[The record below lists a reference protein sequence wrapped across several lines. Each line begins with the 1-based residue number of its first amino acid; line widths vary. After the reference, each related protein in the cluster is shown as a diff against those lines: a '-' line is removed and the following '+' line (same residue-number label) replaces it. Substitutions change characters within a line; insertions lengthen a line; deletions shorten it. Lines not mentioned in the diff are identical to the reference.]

1 MSAQTNDMKQHPN
14 GKVLTFALREFEDRV
29 GRLDAMLQKEGI
41 DIYLG
46 HAPESLNYF
55 TGFDPLGIYL
65 YECVFFQTGAKE
77 PSLLTHKA
85 EKELTVFQCWISDII
100 IWTHGHDPVQMTIDK
115 LRALGATA
123 GKRVGLEMANWYL
136 RADLYKALTVAFP
149 EVEFVD
155 VTQKIMRLRTIKS
168 PTEIEY
174 MRKAAEFSD
183 LAFEAMAEILGPGAS
198 ELDVLA
204 AVQSK
209 LALAGSEYPA
219 LPFIIASGW
228 RSGTFHAVPSSKIIE
243 AGDPLLFE
251 FTGSWK
257 RYNSNLCRT
266 VVAGKASDRLL
277 DLWKINYESF
287 WRPFELIRPGAS
299 VSDIDRLSRD
309 IRGQYSDFIVA
320 RAGFGM
326 GLSYPPTFAQYPDI
340 LVGDKTV
347 LEPGMIF
354 SLEPSISQFE
364 GVTISYGYNIL
375 VTESGAEILQKTPK
389 DLFEIKA

>member
-1 MSAQTNDMKQHPN
+1 MSAQTNDLKQHPN
-14 GKVLTFALREFEDRV
+14 GKALTFALAEYKDRIS
-29 GRLDAMLQKEGI
+29 RLDAMLQQEKI

-46 HAPESLNYF
+46 HAPESLNYL

-65 YECVFFQTGAKE
+65 YECMFFQTGAKE

-85 EKELTVFQCWISDII
+85 EKELTVVQCWISEVI
-100 IWTHGHDPVQMTIDK
+100 IWTHGHNPVQMTIDK

-123 GKRVGLEMANWYL
+123 GKRVGIEMANWYL
-136 RADLYKALTVAFP
+136 RADVYKALIDAFP
-149 EVEFVD
+149 GVEFVD
-155 VTQKIMRLRTIKS
+155 VAQKIMRLRTIKS

-174 MRKAAEFSD
+174 MRKAAGFSD
-183 LAFEAMAEILGPGAS
+183 LAFEAMAGVLRPGVRELEI
-198 ELDVLA
+198 LA

-209 LALAGSEYPA
+209 LAQAGSEYPT

-228 RSGTFHAVPSSKIIE
+228 RSGTFHAVPSAKIVE
-243 AGDPLLFE
+243 AGDPVLFE
-251 FTGSWK
+251 YTGSWK

-266 VVAGKASDRLL
+266 VVTGKASDRLL
-277 DLWKINYESF
+277 DLYKINYESF

-299 VSDIDRLSRD
+299 ASDIDRLSRD
-309 IRGQYSDFIVA
+309 IRGDYADFIVG

-326 GLSYPPTFAQYPDI
+326 GLSYPPTFAQFPDI
-340 LVGDKTV
+340 LVGDDTI

-354 SLEPSISQFE
+354 SVEPSISQFE

-375 VTESGAEILQKTPK
+375 VTETGAEILQKTPK
-389 DLFEIKA
+389 DLFEIAP

>member
-1 MSAQTNDMKQHPN
+1 MSAQTNDLRQHPN

-29 GRLDAMLQKEGI
+29 GRLDAMLQRENI
-41 DIYLG
+41 DIFLG

-65 YECVFFQTGAKE
+65 YECVFFQAGAKE

-85 EKELTVFQCWISDII
+85 EKELTVFQCWISEVI
-100 IWTHGHDPVQMTIDK
+100 IWTHGYNPVQMTIDK
-115 LRALGATA
+115 LRDLGASA
-123 GKRVGLEMANWYL
+123 GKRVGIEMANWYL
-136 RADLYKALTVAFP
+136 QAELYKALTAAFP
-149 EVEFVD
+149 GVEFVD
-155 VTQKIMRLRTIKS
+155 VTQNVMQLRTIKS

-174 MRKAAEFSD
+174 MRKAASFSD
-183 LAFEAMAEILGPGAS
+183 LALQATAEILRPGVS
-198 ELDVLA
+198 ELEVLA
-204 AVQSK
+204 AVQSR
-209 LALAGSEYPA
+209 LALAGSEYPT

-340 LVGDKTV
+340 LVGDETV

-364 GVTISYGYNIL
+364 GLTISYGYNIL

-389 DLFEIKA
+389 DLFEINA